1 MALKHLAHRPP
12 APLPVA
18 PGWGIVATDDESPGV
33 LRLECTDQT
42 ESLPYHTLTRWTLKP
57 GAEDVLTLHAGRL
70 VVAVRGR
77 ELAPVRDALD
87 AGRLV
92 SLRTTEARY
101 LPLKSG
107 TVVTG
112 IILSSESNHE

>member
-1 MALKHLAHRPP
+1 MALKHLAHKVP
-12 APLPVA
+12 APLPAV
-18 PGWGIVATDDESPGV
+18 PVWGIVATDDESPGV
-33 LRLECTDQT
+33 LRLECPDRT

-57 GAEDVLTLHAGRL
+57 GAEDELTLHAGGL

-92 SLRTTEARY
+92 SLRATKCRY
-101 LPLKSG
+101 LALKSG

-112 IILSSESNHE
+112 IILSSENSHE

>member
-1 MALKHLAHRPP
+1 MALKHLAHKPP

-18 PGWGIVATDDESPGV
+18 PGWGIVATDGESPGV
-33 LRLECTDQT
+33 LRLECHDRT

-57 GAEDVLTLHAGRL
+57 GDEDVLTLHAGGL

-92 SLRTTEARY
+92 SLQATEGRY
-101 LPLKSG
+101 LALKLG
-107 TVVTG
+107 TVVTS
-112 IILSSESNHE
+112 IILSSENSHD